1 MKKQFIT
8 NTSVAEY
15 LKAIIKAQGITQS
28 ELAELTCIAP
38 SNLTD
43 ILQGRRALNATNC
56 VTIGLVLGVSPYE
69 LGRMQS
75 DYKITQ
81 VLKQTIAK
89 TPEGE

>member
-43 ILQGRRALNATNC
+43 ILKADER
-56 VTIGLVLGVSPYE
+56 
-69 LGRMQS
+69 
-75 DYKITQ
+75 
-81 VLKQTIAK
+81 
-89 TPEGE
+89 